1 MGTSLAALDTTWGQ
15 VTADLL
21 LVILVLVNVYLGWR
35 HGTVR
40 RVFAFGGV
48 YLAAFAATNVGNAIA
63 GLLQQRGLYAN
74 AWAFVGVFVIVV
86 VTVEIMGR
94 VIHDR
99 LQLVAVVMFDRIVG
113 SVVGGV
119 VGLAEV
125 LILFLVAL
133 AMAGVHGSGAEP
145 GRGTAASAVRS
156 STLSGQAV
164 RLEPQVQFAFKPALP
179 GDFSGHLAQ
188 SLVVATPPT

>member
-21 LVILVLVNVYLGWR
+21 LVILVLVNAYMGWL

-48 YLAAFAATNVGNAIA
+48 YLGAFAATNVGNAIA
-63 GLLQQRGLYAN
+63 GLLQQHSLYAN
-74 AWAFVGVFVIVV
+74 AWSFVGVFVIVV
-86 VTVEIMGR
+86 VTVEIIGQ
-94 VIHDR
+94 VLYDR
-99 LQLVAVVMFDRIVG
+99 LQMVAVVMFDRMVG
-113 SVVGGV
+113 SIGGAI
-119 VGLAEV
+119 VGLAEA

-133 AMAGVHGSGAEP
+133 AMAGVQGAGAET
-145 GRGTAASAVRS
+145 GRGAAAGAIRS

-164 RLEPQVQFAFKPALP
+164 RLEPQVRFAFKPALP